1 MRSQNVK
8 LTLHLF
14 SCPFAPSHHSFL
26 ISDTLFGFRSVNI
39 SPNSH
44 LDRGKQ
50 RRDYGVAQNSP
61 FCCLCRTAYS
71 VRYRQVSKAAPSS
84 HFYPECCPGWRRLH
98 SHHCNQ
104 GNQTR
109 GITVLCISKSE
120 YLSKCVTIEISLAA
134 ICVKPCVNGG
144 TCVRPNLCACPL
156 GWKGYQCQTGKRT
169 GARLPAQPQECL

>member
-1 MRSQNVK
+1 MYAQAPHRISKLLIPRWFLSFCLNNLNVLNVISLSLPVFLLSPLFIASYLSLPAENTRALAGCWSQNVD

-14 SCPFAPSHHSFL
+14 SCPFPPSHHSFL
-26 ISDTLFGFRSVNI
+26 ISDTLLGFRSLNI

-50 RRDYGVAQNSP
+50 RMDYGGAQTSP

-104 GNQTR
+104 GNHTR
-109 GITVLCISKSE
+109 
-120 YLSKCVTIEISLAA
+120 CVT
-134 ICVKPCVNGG
+134 V
-144 TCVRPNLCACPL
+144 
-156 GWKGYQCQTGKRT
+156 
-169 GARLPAQPQECL
+169 